1 VAHAFPSF
9 GLLTIKH
16 TAKHMKNTHTPG
28 PWLRT
33 KSGNTFQIVAGADGN
48 GDPNELVATVHPA
61 AITIDHEPCD
71 ETKANA
77 RLISAA
83 PDMLSALEALASR
96 MSENADGRELYGDWI
111 AIAEEAINKAKGG
124 SK

>member
-1 VAHAFPSF
+1 
-9 GLLTIKH
+9 
-16 TAKHMKNTHTPG
+16 MNTTQHTPG
-28 PWLRT
+28 PWFRT
-33 KSGNTFQIVAGADGN
+33 KSGNRLSSAFQIVAGADGN
-48 GDPNELVATVHPA
+48 GDPNQLVATVHPA

-71 ETKANA
+71 ETRANA

-83 PDMLSALEALASR
+83 PDMLSALETLASR

>member
-1 VAHAFPSF
+1 
-9 GLLTIKH
+9 
-16 TAKHMKNTHTPG
+16 MKNTAQHTPG

-48 GDPNELVATVHPA
+48 GDPNQLVATVHPA

-77 RLISAA
+77 RLIASA
-83 PDMLSALEALASR
+83 PDLLSALEGMLEHADMGEINDEDTLEAV
-96 MSENADGRELYGDWI
+96 NAARA
-111 AIAEEAINKAKGG
+111 AIAKAKGG